1 MNKESPFMLVSE
13 LKQDILRQLSRLDI
27 VSLPTKEQEVIEQL
41 RGEIVD
47 ARLDIKDYELAETRD
62 DQLRNAKDAK
72 KRLHTVEQLIL
83 ANPSNIFGSVEVAQ
97 LTAYIGHI
105 TDRLR

>member
-1 MNKESPFMLVSE
+1 MLVSE